1 MTRRIDWP
9 AVLIWLAYTA
19 IFIALLTG
27 GDTNA

>member
-1 MTRRIDWP
+1 MTRRIDWQ

-27 GDTNA
+27 GNN